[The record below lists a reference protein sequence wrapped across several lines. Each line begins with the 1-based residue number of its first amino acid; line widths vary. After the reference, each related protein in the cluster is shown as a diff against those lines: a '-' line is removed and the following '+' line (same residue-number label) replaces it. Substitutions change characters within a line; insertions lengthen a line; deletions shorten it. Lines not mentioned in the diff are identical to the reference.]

1 MLPIYSL
8 VEKISELT
16 FGVAT
21 AGPCAGKKGGVCFD
35 MLVGGMWAQYW
46 PSAWTV
52 SECFTSDS
60 QGLLPHGL
68 QEVAS

>member
-21 AGPCAGKKGGVCFD
+21 AGPCAGKKGERD
-35 MLVGGMWAQYW
+35 GGEGRGKEWRGEERRYKEHRN
-46 PSAWTV
+46 P
-52 SECFTSDS
+52 E
-60 QGLLPHGL
+60 
-68 QEVAS
+68 

>member
-21 AGPCAGKKGGVCFD
+21 AGPCAGKKGERD
-35 MLVGGMWAQYW
+35 GGEGRGKEWRGEERRGGERGGREGRGRM
-46 PSAWTV
+46 
-52 SECFTSDS
+52 
-60 QGLLPHGL
+60 
-68 QEVAS
+68 